1 MYMSRSTRLH
11 TLAPR
16 RIGRV
21 GVVALVVALAGAT
34 TGLAACGSDDEA
46 ADTATTADAADPT
59 IAGGASDTPAA
70 VDPASPALVDT
81 TAAQAI
87 LAAPPAG
94 LVVLDVRTPEEFA
107 AGHIDGAVMIDFRSP
122 TFAADVAE
130 LDEEAPVFVYCRSG
144 NRSAQAVAAM
154 VGLGFTDITELDG
167 GVIAWEAAGL
177 PLVTD

>member
-1 MYMSRSTRLH
+1 M
-11 TLAPR
+11 A
-16 RIGRV
+16 
-21 GVVALVVALAGAT
+21 
-34 TGLAACGSDDEA
+34 
-46 ADTATTADAADPT
+46 
-59 IAGGASDTPAA
+59 
-70 VDPASPALVDT
+70 DT

-107 AGHIDGAVMIDFRSP
+107 AGHIDGAVMIDFQSP